1 MIVTF
6 NIEKNI
12 HFIAVQSVSEKR
24 KEANQGLSK
33 HFHCGRIEGFLLA
46 ESLFSCVPCSAAD
59 KKKGRQRW
67 ENVKKR
73 RRRKKNS
80 VLLP

>member
-46 ESLFSCVPCSAAD
+46 ESLVFMCSLLSC
-59 KKKGRQRW
+59 
-67 ENVKKR
+67 
-73 RRRKKNS
+73 
-80 VLLP
+80 